1 MCFLLVAQFS
11 NCFSGRRGNAVLERY
26 GGLTLLSAMITPAV
40 LISACGTLIFSTS
53 NRLGRIVDRVRELG
67 RLLQQL
73 ADSEDV
79 FKDERRREFDRQ
91 LSSHAARTQLIQRA
105 LNSFY
110 AAVGTFVATAVAIAL
125 VALVPGIGWL
135 PSVLGMAGILVLFY
149 GCVLLI
155 AEARM
160 ALRSL
165 TQEMA
170 FALRL
175 SELYW
180 RQERQV
186 SP

>member
-1 MCFLLVAQFS
+1 VP
-11 NCFSGRRGNAVLERY
+11 ERY

-67 RLLQQL
+67 NLLQQL
-73 ADSEDV
+73 ASSEDE

-105 LNSFY
+105 LTSFY
-110 AAVGTFVATAVAIAL
+110 AAVGAFVATAVAIAL
-125 VALVPGIGWL
+125 VTLVPGMGWL
-135 PSVLGMAGILVLFY
+135 PSALGIAGILVLFH

-160 ALRSL
+160 ALRSV
-165 TQEMA
+165 TEEMA

-175 SELYW
+175 SELY
-180 RQERQV
+180 RREERSAHALAAPTGQLTPV
-186 SP
+186 PPKPQ

>member
-1 MCFLLVAQFS
+1 MP
-11 NCFSGRRGNAVLERY
+11 ERY
-26 GGLTLLSAMITPAV
+26 GGLALLSAMITPAV

-73 ADSEDV
+73 AASDEPAE
-79 FKDERRREFDRQ
+79 FKDERRHEFDRQ
-91 LSSHAARTQLIQRA
+91 LSSHTIRTQLIQRA

-110 AAVGTFVATAVAIAL
+110 AAVGAFVATAMAIA
-125 VALVPGIGWL
+125 VAALLPAIGWL
-135 PSVLGMAGILVLFY
+135 PTALGIAGILILFH

-175 SELYW
+175 SEMYRREK
-180 RQERQV
+180 RQIT
-186 SP
+186 P